1 MKRRL
6 NKKGIIAISIMAFI
20 ILSIIITIVVYFS
33 KLKPVTKKDI
43 EVEFKIT
50 EGDTL
55 SSISEK
61 LEKEDL
67 IKSSFAYKIYLKIHK
82 NGEIKIGTYKLNKNM
97 GVKKIITTLTGDEY
111 KEDYINITFK
121 EGININQIAQII
133 EDNTENTK
141 QDVYNLLKDEN
152 YINKVINKYWF
163 ITEEIK
169 NKNIYYPLEGYL
181 FPNTYQFKKNA
192 SVEDIFEVLLNQ
204 MDIELSKYK
213 TQIEKSELSV
223 HQLMT
228 LASIVELEAGTS
240 HERNGVAAV
249 FYNRIKDGW
258 TLGSDVTTYY
268 AAQKTFK
275 EDLTITEINECNA
288 YNTRGTCFTGLP
300 VGPISNPSSESIEG
314 VMNPETSEY
323 YYFVADKDGNTYF
336 TKTEAEHN
344 QIIQRL
350 QRDGLWYMYEQ

>member
-1 MKRRL
+1 
-6 NKKGIIAISIMAFI
+6 
-20 ILSIIITIVVYFS
+20 
-33 KLKPVTKKDI
+33 
-43 EVEFKIT
+43 
-50 EGDTL
+50 
-55 SSISEK
+55 
-61 LEKEDL
+61 
-67 IKSSFAYKIYLKIHK
+67 
-82 NGEIKIGTYKLNKNM
+82 M

-228 LASIVELEAGTS
+228 LPPGSKKPPKRS
-240 HERNGVAAV
+240 CRQRNG
-249 FYNRIKDGW
+249 
-258 TLGSDVTTYY
+258 
-268 AAQKTFK
+268 
-275 EDLTITEINECNA
+275 
-288 YNTRGTCFTGLP
+288 
-300 VGPISNPSSESIEG
+300 
-314 VMNPETSEY
+314 
-323 YYFVADKDGNTYF
+323 
-336 TKTEAEHN
+336 
-344 QIIQRL
+344 
-350 QRDGLWYMYEQ
+350 